1 MKREGNKLN
10 SEMFGKLGKR
20 TCKVR
25 YSALCVQ
32 KVSIWY

>member
-20 TCKVR
+20 TCKVHC
-25 YSALCVQ
+25 SALYVQ
-32 KVSIWY
+32 KVSTWY